1 MIWIDYFREMFFV
14 VIGTLGF
21 ATVNTQIA
29 LGTQRQV
36 RVRRD
41 LNLTRQVIPQI
52 VYICI
57 VLVLL
62 RVLELNATLSQ
73 SWVLL
78 NLQLVVL
85 LSASMLVDTF
95 GSFLLIQVVGA
106 LLFATTNA
114 LTLKIVPFYF
124 LSFLLIYSMHW
135 YGEVLNRHPSLLIV
149 PPMIVGAI
157 YWTVIGMYYQPRAT
171 VMKIVVNYVGF
182 VWAYLAFVDYD
193 QYQQKDQ
200 RIVAKLTR
208 EVQYDAL
215 TQARNWGTFQSDLND
230 NFARQTERP
239 ALIVFDIDYF
249 KSINDTYGH
258 LTGNQVLITLS
269 GQMMQFLQSK
279 NTDYQFYR
287 TGGEEF
293 AIVMPDTTI
302 DQATEVV
309 KACQQLVRQMVILT
323 SKGDAVHITC
333 SFGVTLAQA
342 TDPNP
347 TAQFKRA
354 DHYLYQAKREGRD
367 CTSVEGTVLAE

>member
-52 VYICI
+52 VYVCI

-62 RVLELNATLSQ
+62 RVLEINASMSQ
-73 SWVLL
+73 SWILL

-85 LSASMLVDTF
+85 LSASMIVETF

-171 VMKIVVNYVGF
+171 VMQIVVNYVGF

-302 DQATEVV
+302 EQATEVV
-309 KACQQLVRQMVILT
+309 KACQQLIRQMVILT

-367 CTSVEGTVLAE
+367 CTSVEGTVLSE